1 MNPIE
6 IKDFSLYDEIKN
18 DTSNQSLSNIF
29 QDKNGTFEFTLE
41 RIQLKD
47 LLPIFGYD
55 ESKLPDKYDIQ
66 ITYFKQKRKHHKK
79 RINNKWLKRYGYIQ
93 KNKIIKG
100 WELRGNTDGTI
111 EFINDNYE
119 EVNI

>member
-66 ITYFKQKRKHHKK
+66 ITYFKQKRKHRKK
-79 RINNKWLKRYGYIQ
+79 RINKKWLKRYGYIQ

>member
-1 MNPIE
+1 MNPVK
-6 IKDFSLYDEIKN
+6 IKENSLYGEIKN
-18 DTSNQSLSNIF
+18 DTLNQSSSNIF
-29 QDKNGTFEFTLE
+29 QDKNGIFEFTLE

-47 LLPIFGYD
+47 LSCIFGHN

-93 KNKIIKG
+93 KNKIVKG
-100 WELRGNTDGTI
+100 WKLHCNTDGTVD
-111 EFINDNYE
+111 FINDNYE